1 MQLPVP
7 DKPALEHSQRLCDR
21 ISEAIRVNNG
31 FIDFATYM
39 NMAMYEPGLGYYS
52 SGSGKPGAE
61 GDFITAP
68 EISPLFTR
76 CLARQVSEILR
87 MVKNPCVL
95 EAGPGSGEMCCDLL
109 LSLERIDCLPDKYLL
124 LEVSADLR
132 ERQKILI
139 ESRIPRLAKLVT
151 WLDTLPDKK
160 FNGIILANEVLDA
173 MPVQRFTMHGGEPF
187 SLGVGIGGK
196 KFEWRTAEPEAGL
209 KRHIYESL
217 DGYLH
222 NLPDSYTSEINIRI
236 MPWLGSMADILA
248 RGIVLLIDYGYP
260 RHEYYHPQRS
270 DGTMLCHYRHHV
282 HADPFFYPGLQDIT
296 ASVDFTAVAEA
307 AVTSGLQVAGY
318 TTQAHFLI
326 GCGLDEVIKEME
338 LTGGPEQIDL
348 SNQVRLLTMPGEM
361 GERFKVI
368 ALAKDIDS
376 QLTGFRFLD
385 HRSRL

>member
-1 MQLPVP
+1 MQLPMP
-7 DKPALEHSQRLCDR
+7 DKAALEHSQRLCDR

-39 NMAMYEPGLGYYS
+39 NMALYEPGLGYYS

-76 CLARQVSEILR
+76 CLARQVAEILH
-87 MVKNPCVL
+87 MVKKPYIL
-95 EAGPGSGEMCCDLL
+95 EAGPGSGQMCCDLL
-109 LSLERIDCLPDKYLL
+109 LSLEQIECLPDKYLL

-139 ESRIPRLAKLVT
+139 ETRIPRLANLVT

-173 MPVQRFTMHGGEPF
+173 MPVHRFTMRGGELF
-187 SLGVGIGGK
+187 SHGVGISDG
-196 KFEWRTAEPEAGL
+196 KFEWRTAEPEDSL
-209 KRHIYESL
+209 KRHVYERL

-236 MPWLGSMADILA
+236 MPWLGSIADILA
-248 RGIVLLIDYGYP
+248 QGIVLLIDYGYP

-270 DGTMLCHYRHHV
+270 DGTLLCHYRHHV

-326 GCGLDEVIKEME
+326 GCGLDEVIKSME
-338 LTGGPEQIDL
+338 LTSGPEKIDL
-348 SNQVRLLTMPGEM
+348 RNQVRLLTMPGEM

-368 ALAKDIDS
+368 ALAKDVDS